1 MSLATGCAATDA
13 EGRPPSASIPVSAS
27 GRRRGTPAFGEH
39 PRFGQRA
46 AALVSVSVL
55 VLAAA
60 TFAPGR
66 AQGLEWRL
74 AQPPPPAT
82 APQSGEPCTGEA
94 GGCQQLPI
102 GLGRVG
108 DIEFWAPN
116 RGLLTTAGNGLT
128 VPPGI
133 WEYTG
138 ERWHELAEVCGATDG
153 RIAWAGPE
161 EFWTVADGRP
171 GQATNAQ
178 GELPPLEDDTL
189 CRFAANPTSGRLE
202 VAASYAS
209 LAFTASSY
217 QPLDAAACLGPADCW
232 FAGAPLPPPQP
243 GAFQLHWNGGALE
256 AEPNTTAY
264 SIGSLSVFAG
274 GLYESVGLATEEPQ
288 GPLEEAIEILHPYVL
303 EEVSATGAGNL
314 FTGLRPFAAAQEAYL
329 PEYASGSYPQSLG
342 ALQLSAAEGSLWAA
356 AGPAH
361 VQPSGAKSPGALT
374 VLLDA
379 GGVWSQVLGPPS
391 PVTLHTDPA
400 NLEED
405 VVSSIAAEPGT
416 QSAWLAVDTQAD
428 FSKPNPT
435 ELADV
440 VHVQADGALTEE
452 QLPTAA
458 EQAAGVAPKGAASR
472 IVCPAQGDC
481 WLVTTQGWLFHLSEE
496 GDETLP
502 PDTTPAFNGPLV
514 TYRPPDEGLPPAQV
528 SVAAESATE
537 EAEDTP
543 PPATLPSVPA
553 GGARRTVALLSDL
566 RSRVV
571 RGSTLQVSF
580 RLAVTA
586 RVRLLAS
593 RHGQVL
599 ASTPTRTLRAG
610 RRQLVLRLNPRR
622 WPTRLDL
629 QTHAL
634 APLPT
639 VPGTSGGGRG
649 TVATSSLRPNAST
662 LLQGSELD
670 WSGKQF

>member
-1 MSLATGCAATDA
+1 VIPTRRALLPLSAVALA
-13 EGRPPSASIPVSAS
+13 
-27 GRRRGTPAFGEH
+27 
-39 PRFGQRA
+39 A
-46 AALVSVSVL
+46 AAL
-55 VLAAA
+55 
-60 TFAPGR
+60 APGR
-66 AQGLEWRL
+66 APAQGLEWRL

-82 APQSGEPCTGEA
+82 ATPSSEPCTGEA

-116 RGLLTTAGNGLT
+116 RGLLTTAGDGLT
-128 VPPGI
+128 VPAGI
-133 WEYTG
+133 WEYNG
-138 ERWHELAEVCGATDG
+138 EGWHELADVCGATDG

-171 GQATNAQ
+171 GQAANAQ
-178 GELPPLEDDTL
+178 GGLPPLEDDTL
-189 CRFAANPTSGRLE
+189 CRFAPNPTSGKLE

-232 FAGAPLPPPQP
+232 FAGAPLPAPQP

-256 AEPNTTAY
+256 AEPNTTAH
-264 SIGSLSVFAG
+264 SIGSLSAFAG
-274 GLYESVGLATEEPQ
+274 GLYESVGLAAEEPQ

-303 EEVSATGAGNL
+303 EEVSATDAGNL
-314 FTGLRPFAAAQEAYL
+314 FTGLRPFAAAQAAYL

-342 ALQLSAAEGSLWAA
+342 ALQLSAAEGSSLWAA

-361 VQPSGAKSPGALT
+361 VQPRGALSPGELT
-374 VLLDA
+374 VLLDS
-379 GGVWSQVLGPPS
+379 GGTWSQVLGPPS
-391 PVTLHTDPA
+391 PVTLHAVPA
-400 NLEED
+400 SLEED

-416 QSAWLAVDTQAD
+416 QSAWLALDTQSD
-428 FSKPNPT
+428 LGNPNPT

-440 VHVQADGALTEE
+440 VHVQADGAFTEE

-458 EQAAGVAPKGAASR
+458 ERAAGVAPKGAASR

-481 WLVTTQGWLFHLSEE
+481 WLATTQGWLFHLSEE

-502 PDTTPAFNGPLV
+502 ADTAPALDGPLV
-514 TYRPPDEGLPPAQV
+514 TYRPPDEGLPPVQV
-528 SVAAESATE
+528 SVAAESAAE
-537 EAEDTP
+537 EAEAAP
-543 PPATLPSVPA
+543 PPATAQSAPA
-553 GGARRTVALLSDL
+553 SGARRTVALLSDV
-566 RSRVV
+566 RSRLEH
-571 RGSTLQVSF
+571 GGTLQVSF
-580 RLAVTA
+580 RLAVAA

-593 RHGQVL
+593 RHGRMV

-610 RRQLVLRLNPRR
+610 RHQLALRLNPRR

-634 APLPT
+634 APLPA
-639 VPGTSGGGRG
+639 VAGKGSSGTGRG
-649 TVATSSLRPNAST
+649 GTLTTSLAFPNPAALLRKAK
-662 LLQGSELD
+662 LD
-670 WSGKQF
+670 WSGQQF